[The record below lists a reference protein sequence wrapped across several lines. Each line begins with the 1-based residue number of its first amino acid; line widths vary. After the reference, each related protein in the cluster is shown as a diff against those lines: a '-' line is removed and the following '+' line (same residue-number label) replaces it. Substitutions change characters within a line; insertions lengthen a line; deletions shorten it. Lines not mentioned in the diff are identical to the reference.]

1 MADTTLL
8 MSQIKTLEAQL
19 RVLYAQIKP
28 SVEPASE
35 APHTLASLEGLLQG
49 QVDHTEAEIDTIL
62 YGCNSHTEQTL

>member
-49 QVDHTEAEIDTIL
+49 QVDHTEAEIDAIL
-62 YGCNSHTEQTL
+62 YQKLPDMDGHE